1 MPPSATPTPL
11 LLLLLVVVVVV
22 VVLWPAGVRADVG
35 VSALAVHHPV
45 PSSTMRSATM
55 TRIWKHDWLR

>member
-11 LLLLLVVVVVV
+11 LLLLLVVLLLL
-22 VVLWPAGVRADVG
+22 LWPAGVRADVG